1 MIKRLCL
8 SLSMLLLV
16 FGAAA
21 TLQASGTPKINGPN
35 LIQKEQFQVLTLSDI
50 LALYSSN
57 IGGVSIQDDGYT
69 GNGASIGI
77 YEIELIASDGTN
89 QVIKTIEIEVLS
101 VIGYKV
107 RAVTDQVNIHISKAN
122 KLSPIDIVN
131 VHNKTRVLTLN
142 STSQI
147 EVLSDD
153 YTENYNTAGTYLFE
167 YRIMDASGLDKTVS
181 SYITVY
187 DSERLENPITVIP
200 PREKSD
206 LFKRIGNTITSI
218 LILATAIVA
227 GLFAYRIL
235 RRKKS

>member
-1 MIKRLCL
+1 MIKKVLT
-8 SLSMLLLV
+8 SIIMLFILV
-16 FGAAA
+16 GAASNVA
-21 TLQASGTPKINGPN
+21 ASSTPKIIGPD
-35 LIQKEQFQVLTLSDI
+35 LIQKQQNQVLTISDI
-50 LALYSSN
+50 LVLYSSN
-57 IGGVSIQDDGYT
+57 VGEVFIQEDDFT
-69 GNGASIGI
+69 GNGAVIGI
-77 YEIELIASDGTN
+77 YEIELIASNGSE
-89 QVIKTIEIEVLS
+89 QALKTIEIQVLS
-101 VIGYKV
+101 LIGYKV

-153 YTENYNTAGTYLFE
+153 YTDNNNTAGTYLFE

-206 LFKRIGNTITSI
+206 LFKKIGNTITSI